1 MTFPI
6 SDYIQPVL
14 RQSYELRQSNCR
26 GFKTLTSYHA
36 QHEYSFYLAFVE
48 YEATVADLESSVPS
62 RRKSGCQLNSSQD
75 IDTQPTGRLRLFQSG
90 QLASRQVLRAFLS
103 GKPCLNP
110 NLFFKKQTNIT
121 KVSLCQSTSLLTLV
135 PRSYYIARLGVP
147 LTINTRFL
155 LSCTISICWRKW
167 AAGASSCSQS
177 I

>member
-90 QLASRQVLRAFLS
+90 QLASRLVLRAFLS
-103 GKPCLNP
+103 GKPCINP
-110 NLFFKKQTNIT
+110 NLFFNRTNQHYESQPLLEYQSTNI
-121 KVSLCQSTSLLTLV
+121 STQVLLYCSSGRAANNQYTLSFV
-135 PRSYYIARLGVP
+135 LYY
-147 LTINTRFL
+147 FHL
-155 LSCTISICWRKW
+155 L
-167 AAGASSCSQS
+167 A
-177 I
+177 